1 MKLATIGLHEG
12 VQYDKTVS
20 VFSEEEEQTIEPG
33 FNILDIWLGEAEYEP
48 AELLKTKVFS
58 SEVGHEL

>member
-48 AELLKTKVFS
+48 A
-58 SEVGHEL
+58 